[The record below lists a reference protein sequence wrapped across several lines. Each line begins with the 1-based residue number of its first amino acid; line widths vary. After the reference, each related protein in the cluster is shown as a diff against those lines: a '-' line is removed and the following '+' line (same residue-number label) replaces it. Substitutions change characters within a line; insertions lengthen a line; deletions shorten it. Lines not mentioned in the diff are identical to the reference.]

1 MLNYTL
7 HADDV
12 CSRKL
17 QTLGCFLQR

>member
-1 MLNYTL
+1 VLNYTL

-17 QTLGCFLQR
+17 QTLCCFLKG